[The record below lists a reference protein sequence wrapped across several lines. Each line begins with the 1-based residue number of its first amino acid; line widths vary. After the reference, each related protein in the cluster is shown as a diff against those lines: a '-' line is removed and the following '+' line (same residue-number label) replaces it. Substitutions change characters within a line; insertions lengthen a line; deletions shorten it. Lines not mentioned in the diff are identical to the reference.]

1 MATTNQLSQ
10 METPNAGDLLP
21 VWSTNNGSNRA
32 LSFSNLALWI
42 RTALSNLVVDGYV
55 KVTPVTVA
63 NLPSPTVA
71 GSGARA
77 FVTDATSTTFHAAA
91 VGGGANRVP
100 VFVDGSTWRIG

>member
-10 METPNAGDLLP
+10 IEAPNEGDLLP
-21 VWSTNNGSNRA
+21 VWSTANGSSRA
-32 LSFSNLALWI
+32 LSFSNLARWI
-42 RTALSNLVVDGYV
+42 AGALSSVVIGSYV

-71 GSGARA
+71 GAGARA

-91 VGGGANRVP
+91 VGGGANSVP
-100 VFVDGSTWRIG
+100 VFVDGSTWRVG

>member
-21 VWSTNNGSNRA
+21 VWSTANGSNRA

-42 RTALSNLVVDGYV
+42 AGALGNVVVTGYV

-63 NLPSPTVA
+63 NLPNPAAVGA
-71 GSGARA
+71 GAKA
-77 FVTDATSTTFHAAA
+77 FVTDATSTTFHAVV
-91 VGGGANRVP
+91 VGGGANNVP
-100 VFVDGSTWRIG
+100 VFVDNGQWRIG